1 MRWSEEEKHKIAQAI
16 KKLYVQRRVEH
27 RKGSHGQDV
36 ESVTY
41 LPTLVI
47 DIRDRDVVLALRGKY
62 TTRHFRTGKK
72 DGIIWGRRVKRVL
85 EEILDYLTPFQ
96 KDLATVVLAF
106 PSGRG
111 KRDVKER
118 LFKLFYEKLEKVH
131 QLQRLSEGDPT
142 LKSVWVCDSPN
153 PQAIEG
159 GSSATR
165 LEIDEQ
171 YVLDVVEGLVFSDA
185 HISRPPG
192 PHFVLGTT
200 NRQYVE
206 QVYRILHPMLNCRLK
221 HYQDRSTNKWRWQLN
236 VTSPELFRKLR
247 REWYA
252 EDGSKKLPADFK
264 WTPVKLNVAY
274 CGDGSLSGG
283 TPGICLHPFNM
294 ADVERLVK
302 SFESLGV
309 HGTLHEIRAGQFYF
323 RIFQD
328 CARTFFDYIGGTP
341 VIPCYSYKWCYKV
354 PTTRS
359 LNVSEFSEE
368 DVKELVSA
376 IKKLNVRRTSNGAF
390 EITLTFKRTAEVAE
404 LLSSFVRPDGQVLL
418 YGTHAQRFLAKALP
432 FVEDTTKKERFRKV
446 VEFPLRRHF
455 SEDKNQAFVNL

>member
-1 MRWSEEEKHKIAQAI
+1 MKWSEEEKHKIAQTI
-16 KKLYVQRRVEH
+16 KKLYVQKRVEH

-47 DIRDRDVVLALRGKY
+47 DIRDRDVLLALRGKY

-111 KRDVKER
+111 KRDVKEK

-171 YVLDVVEGLVFSDA
+171 L
-185 HISRPPG
+185 
-192 PHFVLGTT
+192 
-200 NRQYVE
+200 
-206 QVYRILHPMLNCRLK
+206 
-221 HYQDRSTNKWRWQLN
+221 
-236 VTSPELFRKLR
+236 
-247 REWYA
+247 
-252 EDGSKKLPADFK
+252 
-264 WTPVKLNVAY
+264 
-274 CGDGSLSGG
+274 
-283 TPGICLHPFNM
+283 
-294 ADVERLVK
+294 
-302 SFESLGV
+302 
-309 HGTLHEIRAGQFYF
+309 
-323 RIFQD
+323 
-328 CARTFFDYIGGTP
+328 
-341 VIPCYSYKWCYKV
+341 
-354 PTTRS
+354 
-359 LNVSEFSEE
+359 
-368 DVKELVSA
+368 
-376 IKKLNVRRTSNGAF
+376 
-390 EITLTFKRTAEVAE
+390 
-404 LLSSFVRPDGQVLL
+404 
-418 YGTHAQRFLAKALP
+418 
-432 FVEDTTKKERFRKV
+432 
-446 VEFPLRRHF
+446 
-455 SEDKNQAFVNL
+455 VNL